1 MGNRHGDACG
11 DGMVVETI
19 TTDRSRMSGGRR
31 RNERDNNM
39 SVPDVYRSQTSVDG
53 RMW

>member
-19 TTDRSRMSGGRR
+19 ITDRSRMSGGRR

-39 SVPDVYRSQTSVDG
+39 SVSDVYRSQTSVDG
-53 RMW
+53 RKW